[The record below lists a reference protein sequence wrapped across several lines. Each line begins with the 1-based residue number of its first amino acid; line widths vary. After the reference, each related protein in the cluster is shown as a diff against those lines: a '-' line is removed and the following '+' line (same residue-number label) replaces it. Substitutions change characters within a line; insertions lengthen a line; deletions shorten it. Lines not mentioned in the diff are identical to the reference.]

1 MLKRLQ
7 TRIPGSIEK
16 VRLDHFL
23 MEWLPTAMGV
33 YLTKTR
39 VRRLILA
46 GAVYVNRRRMQN
58 GTFPLY
64 TGAYVEVYYDE
75 EKLNKNLPR
84 KLDETRLETSRIAYE
99 DEWLIVIDKAPGIPT
114 QPTLDPLRANL
125 YAILQRFL
133 SGREGVSNHYVG
145 LHHRLDRD
153 TSGLVLFTKKTEA
166 NKPVADLFKDHKIQK
181 YYQCLSWRSP
191 IAPGYR
197 TDDRF
202 VIENHLGKVMKDIGK
217 ISRFGSVQ
225 SGGDFAKTEFR
236 VIEEFRD
243 VLWMEA
249 MPMTGRTHQIRV
261 HSSEHGLPILG
272 DPIYFP
278 KDVYHAS
285 AAPRLMLHAA
295 QLKFPHPMT
304 KKMINISCP
313 LPDDF
318 MQILSG
324 LKR

>member
-23 MEWLPTAMGV
+23 MEWLPGAMGI

-39 VRRLILA
+39 IRRLIL
-46 GAVYVNRRRMQN
+46 GGSVYVNRRKTKN
-58 GTFPLY
+58 GTIPLY
-64 TGAYVEVYYDE
+64 TGAYIEVYYDE
-75 EKLNKNLPR
+75 EKLNQNLPR

-99 DEWLIVIDKAPGIPT
+99 DDWLIVIDKPPGIPT
-114 QPTLDPLRANL
+114 QPTIDPLRANL
-125 YAILQRFL
+125 YGVVQRLL
-133 SGREGVSNHYVG
+133 SSREGKPGHYLG

-166 NKPVADLFKDHKIQK
+166 NRAVAQLFKDHKIQK

-191 IAPGYR
+191 SAPGYQA
-197 TDDRF
+197 DDWF
-202 VIENHLGKVMKDIGK
+202 VIENHLGKIMKNTSK

-236 VIEEFRD
+236 VIEDFRD
-243 VLWMEA
+243 VLWLEA

-261 HSSEHGLPILG
+261 HTSEHGLPILG
-272 DPIYFP
+272 DPVYFP
-278 KDVYHAS
+278 KDVYHSS

-304 KKMINISCP
+304 QEMINISCP

-318 MQILSG
+318 MQILSI